1 MISQGGKKILERFV
15 STAKNLL
22 MENVTQMLQQHYGIW
37 ADGHSIPVEQLPNQD
52 TDNVH
57 TARMLHERLKHL
69 LAALPEEK
77 AEKEKLAVSQLI
89 SEQAFTQ
96 LNRFCALRMCE
107 ERDLI
112 LESIRGGYDSVGF
125 QSYDAIASQVAAPKY
140 ERYKWYLHS
149 IFDELSVELP
159 AVFDRFSPYG
169 LVFPDASTLLKLL
182 QLINDSQLSEW
193 YDEQDGTTVNFWTED
208 ETLGWMFQ
216 DYNSLEERR
225 QMREESNKPRN
236 SREMAVRNQFFT
248 PEYIVRFLS
257 DNSLGRI
264 WYEMTGGK
272 SRIGEELCQYM
283 VRRPDETLAE
293 RKLKEPTEI
302 LSLDPTCGSMHFG
315 IYLYEVYEYI
325 YMDAWDNQP
334 SLLHSFREVH
344 TRESFQREVPKL
356 ILENNIFGCEID
368 PRALQLAALSLWLRA
383 QKSYSQMNIPANERP
398 LIKRSNLVLAEAMPG
413 NKRLLN
419 GLMEELDKPLQNL
432 IRKIWDKM
440 KFVGEAGLL
449 FKMEKEIESD
459 IEILR
464 KNWSKVNKQSSVDMF
479 KSDDER
485 QKDEAEQR
493 SIARLA
499 RKEEKEQFFNQ
510 VTEKLQEALQQLS
523 AKLSEEE
530 GYENAL
536 FTEDATRGF
545 AFIELCQKRFD
556 CIVMNP
562 PFGEGSENTSDYL
575 DKNYPAWCRNLVCA
589 FFDRMQEM
597 LDEQGRLGA
606 IFDRTVMIKSSY
618 ESFRKRNLC
627 GFITNCAD
635 TGWGVLDASV
645 ETSTLVLNKYSS
657 DVEGIFM
664 DVLDVNPEEKAI
676 QLHALITALREDEE
690 VKWNHIRK
698 SVDFGNLPNT
708 IIGYYFA
715 ESIINLFKFKNIES
729 RNIIVRQGHAFV
741 STVHYRLFYE
751 LLNSNEYYHMY
762 NGGSFSQ
769 FYSTYREVAFWGDSG
784 KTVKAN
790 SSVVLRN
797 PDYQLLAGIGYGK
810 RGEIVDAHI
819 LHNKS
824 FFTVEGLALTQI
836 SETNRYSVLSLINS
850 ILGQYSINL
859 YCAQH
864 KHAGYMNLLPM
875 PDYASRQSDINRIVN
890 AIITIKRKWFSL
902 DETNLEYHGL
912 LAQIDISQ
920 SIDKALGKMQEQLN
934 EDYIRYQELV
944 RENHDLWMDLA
955 GIEPD
960 SDFRKTLND
969 YKQRR
974 PYEELLSIDGAS
986 NTNVIDKKVMAQ
998 EIVMELVGMAFGRW
1012 DADYATGKKT
1022 IPEFG
1027 NVFDALPFMPV
1038 VSLQNESSPNASGS
1052 GFPAWEQNIPK
1063 EGTNNSQG
1071 GNTNGAYFSIPEDGI
1086 LSMDADSPLSLT
1098 THVRDVMRY
1107 IWDERADDIEYELCQ
1122 LIGCKNLQNY
1132 LESPTGF
1139 FDYHFK
1145 RYTKSRR
1152 KAPIY
1157 WPLSS
1162 EDGSL
1167 TYWVYYPKLN
1177 QNTLHSLILK
1187 LRDENER
1194 LHSQIAATTDKT
1206 QQTLLR
1212 GRQQQVEGMMDE
1224 LNNIINAGYK
1234 PNHDD
1239 GVPVTSCPLVKLI
1252 AHRGWK
1258 QECTENWEDLQK
1270 GEYDWSHLAMSMF
1283 PARVTQKAKKDW
1295 CLALTP
1301 GLEHLCENKPKEKK
1315 TRKKKSDTQTSIDFE

>member
-52 TDNVH
+52 TDNIH
-57 TARMLHERLKHL
+57 TARMLRERLKHL

-77 AEKEKLAVSQLI
+77 AEKEKLAVGQLI

-125 QSYDAIASQVAAPKY
+125 QSYDAIVSQVAAPKY

-169 LVFPDASTLLKLL
+169 LVFPDESTLLKLL
-182 QLINDSQLSEW
+182 QLINDTQLSEW

-272 SRIGEELCQYM
+272 SRIGEDLCQYM
-283 VRRPDETLAE
+283 VRRPDEVLEE
-293 RKLKEPTEI
+293 RQLKEPTEI

-334 SLLHSFREVH
+334 SLLHSFREIH
-344 TRESFQREVPKL
+344 TRDSFQREVPKL
-356 ILENNIFGCEID
+356 ILENNIYGCEID

-419 GLMEELDKPLQNL
+419 GLIEELPAPMRNL
-432 IRKIWDKM
+432 IRKIWEDM

-449 FKMEKEIESD
+449 FKMEKD
-459 IEILR
+459 IDEDINYLRQNWGTVNQYRYASLFATDEQKAKILAE
-464 KNWSKVNKQSSVDMF
+464 N
-479 KSDDER
+479 
-485 QKDEAEQR
+485 EAKKALNQN
-493 SIARLA
+493 
-499 RKEEKEQFFNQ
+499 KEEFFNEI
-510 VTEKLQEALQQLS
+510 TERLRESLQQLS

-575 DKNYPAWCRNLVCA
+575 DKNYPAWCDNLVCA
-589 FFDRMQEM
+589 FFERMQEM
-597 LDEQGRLGA
+597 LDAGGKLGA
-606 IFDRTVMIKSSY
+606 IFDRVTLIKSSY
-618 ESFRKRNLC
+618 EPFRKRNVC
-627 GFITNCAD
+627 GFISCCAD

-645 ETSTLVLNKYSS
+645 ETATFVMSGHKTNQNGVFVNVNDIEPQQKNDIL
-657 DVEGIFM
+657 
-664 DVLDVNPEEKAI
+664 LDCLDHFK
-676 QLHALITALREDEE
+676 TGSEDRR
-690 VKWNHIRK
+690 VFVRK
-698 SVDFGNLPNT
+698 SIEFEKLPNSIT
-708 IIGYYFA
+708 GYYFDKD
-715 ESIINLFKFKNIES
+715 ILDVFQN
-729 RNIIVRQGHAFV
+729 RNILERNLKARQGYTFV
-741 STVHYRLFYE
+741 APIHYRAFFE
-751 LLNSNEYYHMY
+751 VT
-762 NGGSFSQ
+762 SFSNKVHLYGGGRFTQ
-769 FYSTYREVAFWGDSG
+769 FYIEYRDLVIWERNGEVA
-784 KTVKAN
+784 KAHTSFRN
-790 SSVVLRN
+790 SSGEVQKKSGV
-797 PDYQLLAGIGYGK
+797 GYGK
-810 RGEIVDAHI
+810 RGDIVDAHI
-819 LHNKS
+819 LKHD
-824 FFTVEGLALTQI
+824 FFFNAEGLAVPNI
-836 SETNRYSVLSLINS
+836 SRSDSFAILSLFNS
-850 ILGQYSINL
+850 ILSQYNINL
-859 YCAQH
+859 YTAQH
-864 KHAGYMNLLPM
+864 KQAGNMNLLPM
-875 PDYASRQSDINRIVN
+875 PEYNSRPQDIERIIN
-890 AIITIKRKWFSL
+890 TIIGIKRQWFSL

-912 LAQIDISQ
+912 TAQMDISQ
-920 SIDKALGKMQEQLN
+920 SIDKAFGKMQEKLN

-944 RENHDLWMDLA
+944 RENDDLWMDLA

-1027 NVFDALPFMPV
+1027 DVFDALPFMPV

-1052 GFPAWEQNIPK
+1052 GFPAREQNIPSK
-1063 EGTNNSQG
+1063 GTNNSQG

-1107 IWDERADDIEYELCQ
+1107 IWDERADDIEYELCH

-1187 LRDENER
+1187 LREENER
-1194 LHSQIAATTDKT
+1194 LHSQIAATTDKA

-1295 CLALTP
+1295 CLALTH

-1315 TRKKKSDTQTSIDFE
+1315 TRKKKGDTQTSISFE

>member
-52 TDNVH
+52 TDNIH
-57 TARMLHERLKHL
+57 TARMLRERLKHL

-77 AEKEKLAVSQLI
+77 AEKEKLAVGQLI

-169 LVFPDASTLLKLL
+169 LVFPDESTLLKLL
-182 QLINDSQLSEW
+182 QLINDTQLSEW

-264 WYEMTGGK
+264 WYEMTGGN
-272 SRIGEELCQYM
+272 SRIGEDLCQYM
-283 VRRPDETLAE
+283 VRRPDEVLNE
-293 RKLKEPTEI
+293 RQLKEPTEI

-334 SLLHSFREVH
+334 SLLHSFREIH
-344 TRESFQREVPKL
+344 TRDSFQREVPKL

-419 GLMEELDKPLQNL
+419 GLIEELPAPMRNL
-432 IRKIWDKM
+432 IRKIWEKM
-440 KFVGEAGLL
+440 QFVGEAGLL
-449 FKMEKEIESD
+449 FKMEKEIEED
-459 IEILR
+459 IDYLR
-464 KNWSKVNKQSSVDMF
+464 QNWGKVNQYRYASIFST
-479 KSDDER
+479 DE
-485 QKDEAEQR
+485 QKAKILAENEAKKALNQN
-493 SIARLA
+493 
-499 RKEEKEQFFNQ
+499 KEEFFNEI
-510 VTEKLQEALQQLS
+510 TERLRESLQQLS

-562 PFGEGSENTSDYL
+562 PFGEGSENTTDYL
-575 DKNYPAWCRNLVCA
+575 DANYPNWCRNLVCA
-589 FFDRMQEM
+589 FFDRMQNLLNEGG
-597 LDEQGRLGA
+597 LLGA
-606 IFDRTVMIKSSY
+606 IYDRTVFIKALY
-618 ESFRKRNLC
+618 EEFRKSNMC
-627 GFITNCAD
+627 GYIRNCAD
-635 TGWGVLDASV
+635 TGWNVLDANV
-645 ETSTLVLNKYSS
+645 ETTVTVMSGQSQDISGTFINVRDDLKKDVALLHSINVINKGGYLSNTYVSNSLDFMTLPNSVIGYNFDKSILNVFKLPTLQKRGFEAKGGHKFHVQLFVRLYWEVSES
-657 DVEGIFM
+657 NVFEPVAGNGKFYHFYAPYRDMAEWKDKGIRVYAM
-664 DVLDVNPEEKAI
+664 NLIRNPEAQKTIGTYYGERGDIIDAQILKPNMFTTQGYIGIPAKT
-676 QLHALITALREDEE
+676 HDE
-690 VKWNHIRK
+690 
-698 SVDFGNLPNT
+698 
-708 IIGYYFA
+708 GYICT
-715 ESIINLFKFKNIES
+715 S
-729 RNIIVRQGHAFV
+729 FV
-741 STVHYRLFYE
+741 
-751 LLNSNEYYHMY
+751 
-762 NGGSFSQ
+762 
-769 FYSTYREVAFWGDSG
+769 
-784 KTVKAN
+784 
-790 SSVVLRN
+790 
-797 PDYQLLAGIGYGK
+797 
-810 RGEIVDAHI
+810 
-819 LHNKS
+819 
-824 FFTVEGLALTQI
+824 
-836 SETNRYSVLSLINS
+836 NS
-850 ILGQYSINL
+850 ILSQYFLNL
-859 YCAQH
+859 YYGGH
-864 KHAGYMNLLPM
+864 KMTTYVNQIPM
-875 PDYASRQSDINRIVN
+875 PQYNSKEEEVVQTVKN
-890 AIITIKRKWFSL
+890 AILIKRHWFSL
-902 DETNLEYHGL
+902 EETNLEYHGL
-912 LAQIDISQ
+912 IAQMDIDQ
-920 SIDKALGKMQEQLN
+920 SISKALDKMQEQLN
-934 EDYIRYQELV
+934 SDYIRYQELV
-944 RENHDLWMDLA
+944 SKNDDLWMDLA

-1027 NVFDALPFMPV
+1027 DVFDALPFMPV

-1258 QECTENWEDLQK
+1258 QECTENWEDMQK
-1270 GEYDWSHLAMSMF
+1270 GECDWSHLAMSMF

-1295 CLALTP
+1295 CLALTH

-1315 TRKKKSDTQTSIDFE
+1315 TRKKKVDATEQMLDL